1 MDTTPLDQ
9 PRPAEEG
16 VMSTVQT
23 KAREVT
29 EQAQEKAEE
38 VGRKTSLQVRDQ
50 VDRRST
56 DAGEQMTS
64 IAQAMRRSAEELRNQ
79 GNETP
84 ARLVDQA
91 SRKVE
96 MVGVYLTSSDSD
108 TILRDVEDFARRQP
122 AVIAGGAAI
131 VGFALA
137 RFLGASSRRRFQ
149 RPPSEFERATRISAL
164 PPALPEAPSS
174 EQWEDQDVLD
184 LRDPAEQVRS

>member
-1 MDTTPLDQ
+1 MDTTSLDQ

-23 KAREVT
+23 KGREVT
-29 EQAQEKAEE
+29 EQAQDKAEE
-38 VGRKTSLQVRDQ
+38 VGRKASLQVRDQ

-56 DAGEQMTS
+56 EAGEQMTS

-108 TILRDVEDFARRQP
+108 TILHDVEDFARRQP

-149 RPPSEFERATRISAL
+149 RPPSEFERPTRISAL
-164 PPALPEAPSS
+164 PHALSEAPSS
-174 EQWEDQDVLD
+174 EHWEDQDVLD
-184 LRDPAEQVRS
+184 LRDPAEHVPF

>member
-1 MDTTPLDQ
+1 
-9 PRPAEEG
+9 
-16 VMSTVQT
+16 MSTVQT

-56 DAGEQMTS
+56 EAGEQMTS

-108 TILRDVEDFARRQP
+108 TILHDVEDFARRQP

-149 RPPSEFERATRISAL
+149 RPASEFERPTRISAL
-164 PPALPEAPSS
+164 PPAPPEAPSS

-184 LRDPAEQVRS
+184 LRDPAEHVPF

>member
-1 MDTTPLDQ
+1 MDTAPLDQ

-16 VMSTVQT
+16 IVTTIQT
-23 KAREVT
+23 KARDVT

-56 DAGEQMTS
+56 DAGEQMSS
-64 IAQAMRRSAEELRNQ
+64 IAQAMRRSAEELRGQ

-84 ARLVDQA
+84 ARFVDQA
-91 SRKVE
+91 SRKLE
-96 MVGVYLTSSDSD
+96 IVGAYLTSSDSD

-149 RPPSEFERATRISAL
+149 RPGSEFERATGLSPL
-164 PPALPEAPSS
+164 PPARPEAPSS
-174 EQWEDQDVLD
+174 GRWEDQDVLD

>member
-16 VMSTVQT
+16 VVSTVQT

-29 EQAQEKAEE
+29 EQAQDKAEE
-38 VGRKTSLQVRDQ
+38 VGRKASLQVRDQ

-56 DAGEQMTS
+56 DAGEQMSS

-79 GNETP
+79 GNDTP

-91 SRKVE
+91 SRKLE
-96 MVGVYLTSSDSD
+96 MVGGYLTSSDAD

-122 AVIAGGAAI
+122 AVVAGGAAI

-149 RPPSEFERATRISAL
+149 RPRSEFERATRLSDL

-174 EQWEDQDVLD
+174 EQWEGHDVLD